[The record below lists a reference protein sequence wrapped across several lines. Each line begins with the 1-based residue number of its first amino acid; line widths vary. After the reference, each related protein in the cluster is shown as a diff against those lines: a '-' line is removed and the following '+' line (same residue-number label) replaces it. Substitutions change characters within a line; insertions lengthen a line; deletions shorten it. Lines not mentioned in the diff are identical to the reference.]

1 MRRAPVV
8 LIRRA
13 ELTPGRLADV
23 RIAGDRVSEIG
34 PGLAPLPGD
43 DIVDAAGA
51 ALLPGL
57 HDHHLHLPA
66 LAAALHSLRCGPP
79 EVRTADELAARLV
92 AADHAPDPDDAWLR
106 GYGYHE
112 SVAGDI
118 GRDWLDAHVSRRPAR
133 LQHRSGRLWVLN
145 SRALGM
151 LDDGAADSPLERI
164 AGRPTGRLYD
174 GDDWLRRRLR
184 GEWPDLATA
193 SAFLARRG
201 VTGITDATP
210 GNDPDRLARLRDARD
225 RGGIRQRVLVM
236 GDASLSA
243 AASTDP
249 RLRVGPLKIHLHE
262 TALPGFDDLV
272 AAMRASHADGRAV
285 AVHCVTRAELH
296 FTLAALREAGPGRGD
311 RIEHA
316 SVAPPDTLPLLRA
329 LGLTVVTQPHFI
341 LERGDAYLSDVDA
354 EDRAWLYRL
363 RSFLDAGIRLAAGS
377 DAPFGDADPWRA
389 MQAAVDRRTASGAIC
404 GPDEALT
411 PEQALALY
419 CGDALDPGGA
429 PRRIVAGAPADL
441 CLLDRPWPAVRGNLG
456 DARVRITW
464 SGGRVIWDAA
474 AAGPAMS

>member
-1 MRRAPVV
+1 V

-13 ELTPGRLADV
+13 ELAPGRLADV
-23 RIAGDRVSEIG
+23 RVARDRIG
-34 PGLAPLPGD
+34 AIGQGLAPQPGD
-43 DIVDAAGA
+43 DILDAAGA

-66 LAAALHSLRCGPP
+66 LAAAMRSLRCGPP
-79 EVRTADELAARLV
+79 DVRNADELAARLV
-92 AADHAPDPDDAWLR
+92 ALDHAPDPDDAWLR

-118 GRDWLDAHVSRRPAR
+118 GRDWLDAHACRRPVR
-133 LQHRSGRLWVLN
+133 IQHRSGRLWILN
-145 SRALGM
+145 SRALEEI
-151 LDDGAADSPLERI
+151 DDGAADSPLERI

-184 GEWPDLATA
+184 GEWPDLAAA

-210 GNDPDRLARLRDARD
+210 GNDPDRLARLRDAQDRD
-225 RGGIRQRVLVM
+225 GIRQSVLVM
-236 GDASLSA
+236 GAASLSVTA
-243 AASTDP
+243 AADP

-272 AAMRASHADGRAV
+272 AAIRASHGHGRAV
-285 AVHCVTRAELH
+285 AVHCVTRAELL
-296 FTLAALREAGPGRGD
+296 FTLAVMDAAGPLRGD

-316 SVAPPDTLPLLRA
+316 SVAPPDALPLLRA

-354 EDRAWLYRL
+354 DDRPWLYRL
-363 RSFLDAGIRLAAGS
+363 RSFLDAGIPLAAGS

-389 MQAAVDRRTASGAIC
+389 MQAAVDRRTGRGTVC
-404 GPDEALT
+404 GPDEALA

-429 PRRIVAGAPADL
+429 PRRIVTGAPADL
-441 CLLDRPWPAVRGNLG
+441 CLLDQPWQAVRGNLG

-464 SGGRVIWDAA
+464 SSGRVIWDAA
-474 AAGPAMS
+474 AAGPGMS